1 MLSQLCLK
9 LAHCFYRED
18 AQLSKCKKFT
28 NRYIP
33 DNVSI
38 KEKSE
43 QAYIPQT
50 PPLLDNSTYN
60 DSQGTHQIHKMIW

>member
-9 LAHCFYRED
+9 LAHWCWNCQNVKSLQTD
-18 AQLSKCKKFT
+18 
-28 NRYIP
+28 NYIP

-50 PPLLDNSTYN
+50 PPLLDNSTHN

>member
-1 MLSQLCLK
+1 MLSQLWNWPIVSIGKMLK
-9 LAHCFYRED
+9 
-18 AQLSKCKKFT
+18 LSKCKKFT

-43 QAYIPQT
+43 QAHIPQT
-50 PPLLDNSTYN
+50 PPLLDNSTHN